1 MITSTKNEWV
11 IRTKALLENRE
22 RRERGLFLLEGDKLL
37 EEALGAGLR
46 FAWALVDPDW
56 ERARPA
62 LAAEL
67 RRIAA
72 PERQESA
79 ADEATERGRETA
91 AENRYGAGSPAVS
104 GRAIDG
110 GRPWTTGQ
118 TKEEPGYGAGSGA
131 PLEKR
136 GASSATE
143 AAPRILAAERRVIAA
158 ATGLKA
164 PQGIA
169 AVFHMPEQRLRLQAG
184 GLYVALDGIQDPG
197 NLGTVLRTCDAL
209 ALDGALLSPACAD
222 PFSLKSLRGGMGAA
236 FRVRILRG
244 ELAPL
249 LREAKERGL
258 AVIAGDLGAP
268 DFFARG
274 PLPGG
279 AVLAVG
285 SEGRGVSA
293 EVRMEAQAYSL
304 PMPGGAESLNAAVA
318 AGIMLYDLWR
328 NRA

>member
-1 MITSTKNEWV
+1 
-11 IRTKALLENRE
+11 
-22 RRERGLFLLEGDKLL
+22 
-37 EEALGAGLR
+37 
-46 FAWALVDPDW
+46 
-56 ERARPA
+56 
-62 LAAEL
+62 
-67 RRIAA
+67 
-72 PERQESA
+72 
-79 ADEATERGRETA
+79 
-91 AENRYGAGSPAVS
+91 
-104 GRAIDG
+104 
-110 GRPWTTGQ
+110 
-118 TKEEPGYGAGSGA
+118 
-131 PLEKR
+131 
-136 GASSATE
+136 
-143 AAPRILAAERRVIAA
+143 
-158 ATGLKA
+158 
-164 PQGIA
+164 
-169 AVFHMPEQRLRLQAG
+169 
-184 GLYVALDGIQDPG
+184 
-197 NLGTVLRTCDAL
+197 
-209 ALDGALLSPACAD
+209 
-222 PFSLKSLRGGMGAA
+222 MGAA

-293 EVRMEAQAYSL
+293 EVRAEAQAYSL